1 MPGKVLNFTSGELT
15 PTDLSDIRLN
25 LRHGPSL
32 MLWAGDCVH
41 NGVPDVIRL
50 TNYEV
55 FVCKGYDFDGSLGE
69 NIEALG
75 ADQVLCILD
84 VNNEQQMCDF
94 RYVFRER
101 FRKISSDYHG
111 NTPSLPLMEYINLLE
126 HDGIARHVFGIG
138 GLILPYEDFYKVLE
152 TFAPVLTS
160 KWKDQRQWSQQILE
174 LAKRDSLSPGMV
186 WTDPDINHPYY
197 ANVKEAQ
204 LRFSVMQQKR
214 NPLWPGHGQTLE
226 EHWYSMPITSLCVP
240 SYLHITNGP
249 ELMEELEQYFAALST
264 HLSQRMQQHPQFN
277 MVNAESLEGTYA
289 NMTQMEVIRQKLRI
303 LGLLSTTIPPGLH
316 GRIELFVDDRRDN
329 CPTLFDLTLIKT

>member
-1 MPGKVLNFTSGELT
+1 
-15 PTDLSDIRLN
+15 
-25 LRHGPSL
+25 

-111 NTPSLPLMEYINLLE
+111 NTPSLPLSEYVNLLE

-138 GLILPYEDFYKVLE
+138 GLIFPYEDYYRVLE
-152 TFAPVLTS
+152 TFVPALSP
-160 KWKDQRQWSQQILE
+160 KWKDQRQWSRQVLE
-174 LAKRDSLSPGMV
+174 LAERDSLSPGMV
-186 WTDPDINHPYY
+186 WTDPDINLPFY
-197 ANVKEAQ
+197 AYVKEAQ
-204 LRFSVMQQKR
+204 ARFSVMQQKR
-214 NPLWPGHGQTLE
+214 NPAWPGYGLTLE
-226 EHWYSMPITSLCVP
+226 EHWDSLPLTSLYASP
-240 SYLHITNGP
+240 YLHLTNGP
-249 ELMEELEQYFAALST
+249 ELIDEVEPHFATLSA
-264 HLSQRMQQHPQFN
+264 HLAKRMQQLPQIN
-277 MVNAESLEGTYA
+277 ILDTNSLEKTYA
-289 NMTQMEVIRQKLRI
+289 NMTHLEVIREKLRI
-303 LGLLSTTIPPGLH
+303 IGLLSTAIPHGLV
-316 GRIELFVDDRRDN
+316 GRIEPFVDDRKDGS
-329 CPTLFDLTLIKT
+329 PTLFDLTLIKR

>member
-111 NTPSLPLMEYINLLE
+111 NTPSLPLSEYVNLLE

-138 GLILPYEDFYKVLE
+138 GLIFPYEDYYRVLE
-152 TFAPVLTS
+152 TFVPALSP
-160 KWKDQRQWSQQILE
+160 KWKDQRQWSRQVLE
-174 LAKRDSLSPGMV
+174 LAERDSLSPGMV
-186 WTDPDINHPYY
+186 WTDPDINLPFY
-197 ANVKEAQ
+197 AYVKEAQ
-204 LRFSVMQQKR
+204 ARFSVMQQKR
-214 NPLWPGHGQTLE
+214 NPAWPGYGLTLE
-226 EHWYSMPITSLCVP
+226 EHWDSLPLTSLYASP
-240 SYLHITNGP
+240 YLHLTNGP
-249 ELMEELEQYFAALST
+249 ELIDEVEPHFATLSA
-264 HLSQRMQQHPQFN
+264 HLAKRMQQLPQIN
-277 MVNAESLEGTYA
+277 ILDTNSLEKTYA
-289 NMTQMEVIRQKLRI
+289 NMTHLEVIREKLRI
-303 LGLLSTTIPPGLH
+303 IGLLSTAIPHGLV
-316 GRIELFVDDRRDN
+316 GRIEPFVDDRKDGS
-329 CPTLFDLTLIKT
+329 PTLFDLTLIKR